1 MRKGFSYLAYGVAAG
16 VVLVGASHDALR
28 AAGSSA
34 NEKDDKQLT
43 AAIDLL
49 HGVKLPEPAVKAD
62 AAPAKSDATTAAAP
76 ATPVAPT
83 APDQATP
90 AKPN

>member
-1 MRKGFSYLAYGVAAG
+1 
-16 VVLVGASHDALR
+16 
-28 AAGSSA
+28 
-34 NEKDDKQLT
+34 
-43 AAIDLL
+43 L

-76 ATPVAPT
+76 ATSPAPT
-83 APDQATP
+83 DPGQATP